1 MVRVLQNWAK
11 SNMAVTTP
19 NSAKQR
25 MSWNKLWSL
34 CHFDFKKNQRVWS
47 YRHCSWYYSSHHI
60 TTHGIMQISGIHSVL
75 WSSFLCPFT
84 YTIHLDQKYASLFT
98 FYHLMT
104 SKYKGLFLWYYIPIS
119 TYYFLLIYHIFFCQ
133 KTTWACGLGVAH
145 PLRNLKVGSSS
156 DGHGGWFRDD
166 TFYWL
171 KFMILMLKTFLQHDL
186 QFKSYYMLI
195 QHEG

>member
-1 MVRVLQNWAK
+1 
-11 SNMAVTTP
+11 
-19 NSAKQR
+19 
-25 MSWNKLWSL
+25 
-34 CHFDFKKNQRVWS
+34 
-47 YRHCSWYYSSHHI
+47 
-60 TTHGIMQISGIHSVL
+60 MQISGIHSVL

-119 TYYFLLIYHIFFCQ
+119 TYYFLFIYYKFLSQ
-133 KTTWACGLGVAH
+133 KTMWTCGLRVEH

-156 DGHGGWFRDD
+156 DGHGGGFRDD
-166 TFYWL
+166 NFYWH
-171 KFMILMLKTFLQHDL
+171 KFMILMLKTFLQHNL

-195 QHEG
+195 HHEG